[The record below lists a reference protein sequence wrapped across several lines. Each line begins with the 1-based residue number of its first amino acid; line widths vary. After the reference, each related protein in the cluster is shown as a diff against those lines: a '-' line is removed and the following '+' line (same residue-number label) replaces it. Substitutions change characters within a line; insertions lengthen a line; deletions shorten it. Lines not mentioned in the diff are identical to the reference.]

1 MRDGAEFAEGFEA
14 IRDKYDEVVDMDP
27 VIGIYRD
34 KYVEDLS
41 RRLGINDDRLPGSYT
56 IMTLLNPLFGLKP
69 VIVGSKLMT
78 ETQYD
83 HAREGVVRLIQEE
96 LDSKNPI
103 TSSGAKD
110 GDDNSLDGEIAE
122 SDENDNRRLAER
134 EMRRFESHK
143 MQKYIPERKLGRKLS
158 NVDSKGRLI
167 EVGVGPI
174 KKKGKTYLPERTLP
188 TMLISKVDLMHF
200 PSLRTM
206 PIRFRTCS
214 SLHSV
219 KHQGE

>member
-1 MRDGAEFAEGFEA
+1 MRDGAEL
-14 IRDKYDEVVDMDP
+14 VDMDP

-110 GDDNSLDGEIAE
+110 GDDNSLDWLRGRCAALNHTRCRSTFPNAN
-122 SDENDNRRLAER
+122 SDAS
-134 EMRRFESHK
+134 F
-143 MQKYIPERKLGRKLS
+143 
-158 NVDSKGRLI
+158 
-167 EVGVGPI
+167 
-174 KKKGKTYLPERTLP
+174 P
-188 TMLISKVDLMHF
+188 T
-200 PSLRTM
+200 
-206 PIRFRTCS
+206 
-214 SLHSV
+214 
-219 KHQGE
+219 